1 MSVFGAKER
10 GDTGTRAG
18 TQALTLIAAPLT
30 IAILDALDGAPQPLV
45 ELRRTA
51 GSPPQTTMRGHLRTL
66 SEIGVIEK
74 RRRADFPGTVDY
86 CLTDAGRDLRS
97 VARVVRVWLAASP
110 DGALELGS
118 IPARST
124 IKAMAEAW
132 STKILRALA
141 ARPLSLT
148 ELDELI
154 SGVSYPALERRL
166 SALYLTGQVTRITGQ
181 GRAMAYDVT
190 DWLRRAVAPL
200 AAATQ
205 WERGYVRSLATPI
218 SNLDAEAA
226 LLLSVPL
233 LGLPAELSG
242 SCRLAVEFPGE
253 DGSRLAGVLVEVEEG
268 RVVRCVSRLE
278 GSTSA
283 WIYGSV
289 SGWLRTVTDGD
300 SCSLE
305 LGGDSSLAA
314 AILDGLHGVL
324 LVEPSRSLG
333 ASAES

>member
-1 MSVFGAKER
+1 
-10 GDTGTRAG
+10 
-18 TQALTLIAAPLT
+18 LTLVAAPLT
-30 IAILDALDGAPQPLV
+30 IAILDALEGAPQPLV
-45 ELRRTA
+45 ELRRSA

-66 SEIGVIEK
+66 TELGVVEK
-74 RRRADFPGTVDY
+74 RRQPDFPGTVAY
-86 CLTDAGRDLRS
+86 YLADAGRDLRS
-97 VARVVRVWLAASP
+97 VADVVQGWLAASP
-110 DGALELGS
+110 EGPLALGS
-118 IPARST
+118 ISAKST

-154 SGVSYPALERRL
+154 AGVSYPALERRL
-166 SALYLTGQVTRITGQ
+166 SALYLTGQVTRISGQ
-181 GRAMAYDVT
+181 GRAMAYAVT
-190 DWLRRAVAPL
+190 GWLRRAIAPL

-205 WERGYVRSLATPI
+205 WERRHLRGVATPI

-233 LGLPAELSG
+233 LALSAEFAG
-242 SCRLAVEFPGE
+242 SCRLAIEFPGE

-268 RVVRCVSRLE
+268 QVVSCISRLE
-278 GSTSA
+278 GNTSA

-289 SGWLRTVTDGD
+289 SAWLRTVTDGD
-300 SCSLE
+300 PCSLE

-314 AILDGLHGVL
+314 AILDGLHSVL
-324 LVEPSRSLG
+324 LAEPSRSLG
-333 ASAES
+333 ASAEP

>member
-1 MSVFGAKER
+1 MSVFQAKER

-30 IAILDALDGAPQPLV
+30 IAILDALESSPQPLV

-66 SEIGVIEK
+66 TELGVVEK
-74 RRRADFPGTVDY
+74 RRQPDFPGSVEY
-86 CLTDAGRDLRS
+86 HLTDAGRDLRA
-97 VARVVRVWLAASP
+97 VARVVEGWLATSP
-110 DGALELGS
+110 DGPLPLGS
-118 IPARST
+118 ISSKST

-166 SALYLTGQVTRITGQ
+166 SALYLTGQVTRISGQ
-181 GRAMAYDVT
+181 GRAMAYAVT
-190 DWLRRAVAPL
+190 DWLRRAAAPL

-205 WERGYVRSLATPI
+205 WERRHLQGVATPI

-233 LGLPAELSG
+233 LAVPEKLTG
-242 SCRLAVEFPGE
+242 SCRLAVEFPAE
-253 DGSRLAGVLVEVEEG
+253 AGSRLAGVLVEVEEG
-268 RVVRCVSRLE
+268 RVVSCISRLE
-278 GSTSA
+278 GNTSA

-289 SGWLRTVTDGD
+289 NGWLRAVTDGD

-314 AILDGLHGVL
+314 GILDGLHGAL
-324 LVEPSRSLG
+324 LVEPIRSLG
-333 ASAES
+333 APAES

>member
-1 MSVFGAKER
+1 MSVFGGKER

-18 TQALTLIAAPLT
+18 TRALTLIAAPLT
-30 IAILDALDGAPQPLV
+30 MVILDALAAEPRPLV
-45 ELRRTA
+45 ELRRIA
-51 GSPPQTTMRGHLRTL
+51 GSPPQTTMRGNLRAL
-66 SEIGVIEK
+66 SELGVIEK
-74 RRRADFPGTVDY
+74 RRRDDFPGTVDY
-86 CLTDAGRDLRS
+86 CLPDSGRDLRS
-97 VARVVRVWLAASP
+97 VARVVQGWLSASP
-110 DGALELGS
+110 DGPLELGS

-154 SGVSYPALERRL
+154 SGISYPALERRL
-166 SALYLTGQVTRITGQ
+166 SALYLTGQVTRISGQ
-181 GRAMAYDVT
+181 GRAMAYAVT

-205 WERGYVRSLATPI
+205 WERTHLRGLATPI
-218 SNLDAEAA
+218 SSLDAEAA

-233 LGLPAELSG
+233 LALPAAFSG
-242 SCRLAVEFPGE
+242 SCRLGVEFPGE
-253 DGSRLAGVLVEVEEG
+253 DGSRLAGVMIELDQG
-268 RVVRCVSRLE
+268 RVVSCVSRLE

-283 WIYGSV
+283 WVYGSV
-289 SGWLRTVTDGD
+289 SGWLRAVTDGD
-300 SCSLE
+300 SESLE
-305 LGGDSSLAA
+305 LGGDSSLAL

-324 LVEPSRSLG
+324 RAEPSRLAG
-333 ASAES
+333 APVEP